1 MGGDGL
7 EKILGKTGYEAL
19 ISICYVLG
27 YIEYKIKSGFQFKIV
42 IFNEGEIAKLATWDN
57 LANMVS
63 EIYPEVKK
71 KIYNRLEELK
81 NTPFSEIEKRADR
94 KFNEIDKNGTE
105 DSDFMTYERFK
116 QSVGTLIDVRAFFI
130 IQYI

>member
-1 MGGDGL
+1 
-7 EKILGKTGYEAL
+7 
-19 ISICYVLG
+19 
-27 YIEYKIKSGFQFKIV
+27 
-42 IFNEGEIAKLATWDN
+42 
-57 LANMVS
+57 MVS

-105 DSDFMTYERFK
+105 DSNFMTYERFK
-116 QSVGTLIDVRAFFI
+116 QSEGTLVDVRAFLYHTVHLRELFSGDGFTYEEDRQRGLKEYIAPNCKLEELGEYHLIDMI
-130 IQYI
+130 IN